1 MNTTSASPASLLD
14 LPPIETARCVLAAL
28 RIEDAA
34 ALQMLTDDPVITEA
48 ISFLGGRFRLA
59 DAEALIAKQVAGS
72 DAFMGIWDRDSG
84 RLAGMIGAHLRGTD
98 DIEIGYWIGIGFR
111 GRGYAGEAAAALVA
125 MLRELFPARHIIAE
139 CRPENR
145 ASWAILARLG
155 FVPTG
160 ADGQR
165 PGRKR
170 LSLPD
175 PCG

>member
-1 MNTTSASPASLLD
+1 MASLLG
-14 LPPIETARCVLAAL
+14 LPAIAAARCRVATL
-28 RIEDAA
+28 RVEDAT
-34 ALQMLTDDPVITEA
+34 ALQILTDDPVITEA

-59 DAEALIAKQVAGS
+59 DAEALIAKQVAGN

-84 RLAGMIGAHLRGTD
+84 RLAGMIGAHRRGND
-98 DIEIGYWIGIGFR
+98 DIEIGYWIGAGFR

-125 MLRELFPARHIIAE
+125 VLRELFPARRIIAE

-165 PGRKR
+165 PGRKL
-170 LSLPD
+170 LSLPA
-175 PCG
+175 P